1 MSFNTVIG
9 TSFDPAFIDVAA
21 TGSMG
26 DVIGV
31 NLSELAAKQLLLKEK
46 KISES
51 EAKIALQNMDM
62 RLRALVTQRM
72 AKLGDFSIQSYDLD
86 RLADSGGANGTSLKL
101 ITRTS
106 LSKDPYSRL
115 GEFSTEEASF
125 KTSGVLFFAPVLT
138 DQGTSSDL
146 ERLRSGNVLHDKE
159 ASFYFTCKDSS
170 SPEGSEVVGR
180 AVVTAKDFATV
191 SNAFFGDRPLD
202 NPGYSVFG
210 YDTSFK
216 GDVVAGQEND
226 RLDVYRIEQ
235 RLKYLGYPAYDLSK
249 LLEFSVDGTFG
260 DEERR
265 ALQLFEKIVR
275 YGTGATTGEGE
286 ATGNSK
292 NPWAVGVVKVKVTY
306 NGIDGTYSPPTVISE
321 TCELRPAGKK
331 LEDLARKATIET
343 TLSVAKANAIEVAM
357 KNAKADYDKQ
367 IAETKQFDP
376 ARFGA
381 DGILLND
388 AEGRKTLDWLNAYNA
403 PHWMHFG
410 GKQLEE
416 GWKDERSDKAAGMS
430 SWVYDL
436 MLLSQNAAK
445 AQGRPERLWYK
456 GSGELGNMLNLGI
469 NTKFVSEK
477 YQKSIYSD
485 EWLIGLASTNSVDL
499 TGVTASNA
507 SGATAEQ
514 KLKFLLQ
521 EKERLQSLGDGKW
534 DAEKAGQLADLLQYI
549 NRTQPAATLSNN
561 QADALKDFL
570 AVYSATQ
577 NDGVSGNGS
586 LDEQLNNIRSGKS
599 DSEKM
604 KIIQSLFGDGNSEK
618 GLIDRN
624 GLVLGGVGAK
634 NVGMGAQLTDE
645 SLAVIMGTS
654 ASRVVDWVSPL
665 NQALAKF
672 DINTAKRI
680 SAFLVNARFEAFFDE
695 DLVEN
700 RSDASAEAAY
710 GNRPSYGNSNPGDG
724 AKYKGRGLLQ
734 ITFKYGYE
742 ILGQGG
748 YRGWTHKRT
757 PPYKPESQKVPG
769 LNELLGTTYDF
780 VQDPGAMVSDK
791 YIAAL
796 SGGWYWRF
804 GAPPIDGDLNKIIDR
819 AGTPAEDNFENAI
832 MGIKG
837 HGNSEKDQKNR
848 QDRIDYW
855 NSINNAFVSHQNS
868 YGNMQSMLTLIGF
881 TTKNKMDYNT
891 KFGIGLG
898 PHQRVSIE
906 EVRRLEALSVSTDH
920 VYSQMAT
927 EIIDTD
933 FGLQA
938 GERDMLIPDQVIQDQ
953 SQLQPMVILA
963 KATSKEPLAIPKI
976 GICVISP
983 TSEQIQ
989 ALEERHSIKKLIN
1002 PRMDAENHF
1011 APPDNKWF
1019 GFTPEFTDEQNI
1031 STVKILLAPKHG
1043 KLSAYKGMLGD
1054 DFAANSSVSYIP
1066 NPGYVGKDRMT
1077 FMVTGNKGHVIII
1090 SYYVDVTPAAE
1101 TYGLY
1106 RTDGYKKYCPNGRL
1120 IWKISQPSMDDGS
1133 ETSSWVDSSLH
1144 ALLGNAKIA
1153 VTSFT
1158 NLPGTTIGQTIG
1170 SGQNAQLILDSN
1182 AAGHGWFIDAT
1193 PADNVE
1199 FLPTSNPNEWVA
1211 RPGSEAEGRI
1221 DLLTVLLHEYGH
1233 TLGLA
1238 HSADA
1243 HDYMAATLPPG
1254 VRRTLSVDE
1263 QLALLQLAGH
1273 FPAPESPTLPYAP
1286 SDPGVPLPFTRVT
1299 GLNRS
1304 ARLRGS
1310 EEFAAAGNA
1319 WVQYDIA
1326 ANPTLE
1332 NPTFD
1337 NGTGWST
1344 TGDVSFADGSA
1355 ILAES
1360 PSTQTRLNQV
1370 FVLGKNDRFLSF
1382 TVAAALGDQADGPD
1396 DAFEVALIDA
1406 NRGVSVLGSTR
1417 LSHGDA
1423 IINRQADG
1431 SEYRAD
1437 AISVLNNP
1445 DGSRSYQ
1452 VDLGGVA
1459 AGTVLNL
1466 AFDLIG
1472 FGKGADAGGSRVSI
1486 RDLHLSSEPAKP
1498 EAIDDAV
1505 ITDEDHPLLIDALA
1519 NDRNARQ
1526 PGFAPV
1532 VVDGPAHGE
1541 LVVNADA
1548 SFHYTPA
1555 KDWHGEDRFTYQLS
1569 DGQIGSGV
1577 ATVTLT
1583 VTPVNDAPLVSP
1595 LTGTLLEDG
1604 SVTLDLLSGATDPD
1618 GDALAVSA
1626 GSPRHGTLSSNGDGS
1641 YTYRPAI
1648 DYHGE
1653 DELAF
1658 TISDGQVATEGTLRL
1673 TISAQADAPT
1683 LTLTDGA
1690 GTTREIYRSG
1700 WESVANAGAT
1710 PTPVKGD
1717 GLEGWQ
1723 RLSGEPS
1730 MPGGSFQIW
1739 SGGDRMRNAL
1749 GGSLSAYPAAGSGQ
1763 NWLELNIV
1771 GSTPIPTR
1779 AIERGI
1785 DTIAGATYT
1794 LSLTLAGAPGYAAE
1808 YTRIGITLD
1817 GRNIGSEAST
1827 SPLDALAWQKR
1838 TFQFV
1843 GAGGRQTLRI
1853 ASEATRFD
1861 AWSSGTMI
1869 DDIVLSETLPANV
1882 GYEDAPIQLPT
1893 IAATLRDDD
1902 GSEALSIDIAGLPVG
1917 ATLSDGE
1924 HHFTASRLAQRLT
1937 ISDWDLGKLSIT
1949 PPPDRTGRFTLTI
1962 VATATEQSNGS
1973 QASTTASFEVLV
1985 LPVDDA
1991 PTWTSAP
1998 PASFELQA
2006 GMAAAG
2012 MRLQPSTTS
2021 PGASAALMTQPFTAM
2036 PTVNDIGPARPDAPG
2051 ARLDMPPQV
2060 FRYQATARDADGDA
2074 LSYRLLD
2081 GPAGA
2086 RIDAA
2091 SGLLLWESPQA
2102 GEQFFRL
2109 EADDGKGNRVEQRF
2123 TVQFGSAQRT
2133 GTSGKPPARPHP
2145 ASVTT
2150 NSSRA
2155 NEQSPRKPGPQN
2167 TAPSRIDWSGAQP
2180 ACFAGPR
2187 LTPSPW
2193 LPEFLGAAG
2202 RAQSTDRAALQI
2214 RITP

>member
-1 MSFNTVIG
+1 
-9 TSFDPAFIDVAA
+9 
-21 TGSMG
+21 
-26 DVIGV
+26 
-31 NLSELAAKQLLLKEK
+31 
-46 KISES
+46 
-51 EAKIALQNMDM
+51 
-62 RLRALVTQRM
+62 
-72 AKLGDFSIQSYDLD
+72 
-86 RLADSGGANGTSLKL
+86 
-101 ITRTS
+101 
-106 LSKDPYSRL
+106 
-115 GEFSTEEASF
+115 
-125 KTSGVLFFAPVLT
+125 
-138 DQGTSSDL
+138 
-146 ERLRSGNVLHDKE
+146 
-159 ASFYFTCKDSS
+159 
-170 SPEGSEVVGR
+170 
-180 AVVTAKDFATV
+180 
-191 SNAFFGDRPLD
+191 
-202 NPGYSVFG
+202 
-210 YDTSFK
+210 
-216 GDVVAGQEND
+216 
-226 RLDVYRIEQ
+226 
-235 RLKYLGYPAYDLSK
+235 
-249 LLEFSVDGTFG
+249 
-260 DEERR
+260 
-265 ALQLFEKIVR
+265 
-275 YGTGATTGEGE
+275 
-286 ATGNSK
+286 
-292 NPWAVGVVKVKVTY
+292 
-306 NGIDGTYSPPTVISE
+306 
-321 TCELRPAGKK
+321 
-331 LEDLARKATIET
+331 
-343 TLSVAKANAIEVAM
+343 
-357 KNAKADYDKQ
+357 
-367 IAETKQFDP
+367 
-376 ARFGA
+376 
-381 DGILLND
+381 
-388 AEGRKTLDWLNAYNA
+388 
-403 PHWMHFG
+403 
-410 GKQLEE
+410 
-416 GWKDERSDKAAGMS
+416 
-430 SWVYDL
+430 
-436 MLLSQNAAK
+436 
-445 AQGRPERLWYK
+445 
-456 GSGELGNMLNLGI
+456 
-469 NTKFVSEK
+469 
-477 YQKSIYSD
+477 
-485 EWLIGLASTNSVDL
+485 
-499 TGVTASNA
+499 
-507 SGATAEQ
+507 
-514 KLKFLLQ
+514 
-521 EKERLQSLGDGKW
+521 
-534 DAEKAGQLADLLQYI
+534 
-549 NRTQPAATLSNN
+549 
-561 QADALKDFL
+561 
-570 AVYSATQ
+570 
-577 NDGVSGNGS
+577 
-586 LDEQLNNIRSGKS
+586 
-599 DSEKM
+599 
-604 KIIQSLFGDGNSEK
+604 
-618 GLIDRN
+618 
-624 GLVLGGVGAK
+624 
-634 NVGMGAQLTDE
+634 
-645 SLAVIMGTS
+645 
-654 ASRVVDWVSPL
+654 
-665 NQALAKF
+665 
-672 DINTAKRI
+672 
-680 SAFLVNARFEAFFDE
+680 
-695 DLVEN
+695 
-700 RSDASAEAAY
+700 
-710 GNRPSYGNSNPGDG
+710 
-724 AKYKGRGLLQ
+724 
-734 ITFKYGYE
+734 
-742 ILGQGG
+742 
-748 YRGWTHKRT
+748 
-757 PPYKPESQKVPG
+757 
-769 LNELLGTTYDF
+769 
-780 VQDPGAMVSDK
+780 
-791 YIAAL
+791 
-796 SGGWYWRF
+796 
-804 GAPPIDGDLNKIIDR
+804 
-819 AGTPAEDNFENAI
+819 
-832 MGIKG
+832 
-837 HGNSEKDQKNR
+837 
-848 QDRIDYW
+848 
-855 NSINNAFVSHQNS
+855 
-868 YGNMQSMLTLIGF
+868 
-881 TTKNKMDYNT
+881 
-891 KFGIGLG
+891 
-898 PHQRVSIE
+898 
-906 EVRRLEALSVSTDH
+906 
-920 VYSQMAT
+920 
-927 EIIDTD
+927 
-933 FGLQA
+933 
-938 GERDMLIPDQVIQDQ
+938 
-953 SQLQPMVILA
+953 
-963 KATSKEPLAIPKI
+963 
-976 GICVISP
+976 
-983 TSEQIQ
+983 
-989 ALEERHSIKKLIN
+989 
-1002 PRMDAENHF
+1002 
-1011 APPDNKWF
+1011 
-1019 GFTPEFTDEQNI
+1019 
-1031 STVKILLAPKHG
+1031 
-1043 KLSAYKGMLGD
+1043 
-1054 DFAANSSVSYIP
+1054 
-1066 NPGYVGKDRMT
+1066 
-1077 FMVTGNKGHVIII
+1077 
-1090 SYYVDVTPAAE
+1090 
-1101 TYGLY
+1101 
-1106 RTDGYKKYCPNGRL
+1106 
-1120 IWKISQPSMDDGS
+1120 
-1133 ETSSWVDSSLH
+1133 
-1144 ALLGNAKIA
+1144 
-1153 VTSFT
+1153 
-1158 NLPGTTIGQTIG
+1158 
-1170 SGQNAQLILDSN
+1170 
-1182 AAGHGWFIDAT
+1182 
-1193 PADNVE
+1193 
-1199 FLPTSNPNEWVA
+1199 
-1211 RPGSEAEGRI
+1211 
-1221 DLLTVLLHEYGH
+1221 VLLHEYGH

-1304 ARLRGS
+1304 ARLRGI
-1310 EEFAAAGNA
+1310 EGFATAGNA
-1319 WVQYDIA
+1319 LVQYDIA

-1332 NPTFD
+1332 NPAFD

-1355 ILAES
+1355 TLAES
-1360 PSTQTRLNQV
+1360 PTTQTRLNQV
-1370 FVLGKNDRFLSF
+1370 FVLGDNDRFLSF
-1382 TVAAALGDQADGPD
+1382 TVDAALDDQADCPD
-1396 DAFEVALIDA
+1396 DAFEVALLDA
-1406 NRGVSVLGSTR
+1406 NSGVSVLGGTGLGHS
-1417 LSHGDA
+1417 DA

-1431 SEYRAD
+1431 SEYRSD
-1437 AISVLNNP
+1437 GISVLTNP
-1445 DGSRSYQ
+1445 DGSRSYRL
-1452 VDLGGVA
+1452 DLSGVT

-1486 RDLHLSSEPAKP
+1486 RDLHLGSEPAKP

-1532 VVDGPAHGE
+1532 VVVGPAHGE

-1626 GSPRHGTLSSNGDGS
+1626 GSPRHGTLSRNDDGS

-1690 GTTREIYRSG
+1690 GTTREIFRSG

-1717 GLEGWQ
+1717 VLEGWQ
-1723 RLSGEPS
+1723 RLSGGPS

-1817 GRNIGSEAST
+1817 GRNIGSDAST
-1827 SPLDALAWQKR
+1827 SPLDALAWQTR

-1853 ASEATRFD
+1853 TSEATRFD

-1882 GYEDAPIQLPT
+1882 GYEDAPMQLPT
-1893 IAATLRDDD
+1893 IAATLRYDD

-1924 HHFTASRLAQRLT
+1924 YSFTATSLAHRLT

-1949 PPPDRTGRFTLTI
+1949 PPPDRTGRFTLTL

-2021 PGASAALMTQPFTAM
+2021 TGVGVTVMTQPITAM
-2036 PTVNDIGPARPDAPG
+2036 PTVNDIGPHRPDAPG
-2051 ARLDMPPQV
+2051 ACLDMPPQV
-2060 FRYQATARDADGDA
+2060 FRYQAMARDTDGDA

-2102 GEQFFRL
+2102 GEQIFRL
-2109 EADDGKGNRVEQRF
+2109 EADDGKGNRIEQRF
-2123 TVQFGSAQRT
+2123 TVQFGSALRT

-2155 NEQSPRKPGPQN
+2155 NEQSLRKPGPQN
-2167 TAPSRIDWSGAQP
+2167 TATSRIDWSGAQP

-2193 LPEFLGAAG
+2193 LPAFLGAAG